1 METFGEWLQQQRDHR
16 RLTREEFANR
26 VGCSIAMLRKI
37 EYGERRPSTQIAE
50 LIANAIEIPSLEFE
64 TFIRVARGELKVDR
78 ISHLSTLTPTSEL
91 ASAPSAA
98 TSYKNLPI
106 LPTPFIGRDREL
118 KELDQLLRDPDCRLL
133 TLVGPGGIGKTR
145 LAIETASQIHNEFP
159 DGVVFV
165 ALAPVNSSR
174 FIVPIIAD
182 SIGFAFQSDNHTEP
196 KLQLLSF
203 LKEKQMLLLVDN
215 VEHLLKEPDI
225 ELFPELIAS
234 APMVKLLFT
243 SREPLD
249 LQAEWVFEVHG
260 LPVPE
265 EPQAESTIQD
275 TSIELFIQR
284 ARRAH
289 AGFSVGA
296 KDLSAIAHICQLVD
310 GMPLGIELAAAWVRT
325 LSCEEIAHEI
335 EQGLDFLQATARDL
349 PARHR
354 SMRAVFN
361 HTWKLL
367 SEEEQSIL
375 CRLSVFQGGFSRK
388 AAEQVAGATLSILS
402 SLVTKSI
409 IRRGSNDRY
418 DLHEV
423 IRQYA
428 HEQLINS
435 NILGETSDRHF
446 EFFLAL
452 AETLHSKS
460 IGIEQLEWLTLLD
473 ENLDNLRAAL
483 EWSLRFAGTETDMAT
498 PSTSRAAIGALRLTS
513 MYYLYCKRRCHW
525 TEGREWLELALKQS
539 ASLPGTSERA
549 DALNAAALLATEQAD
564 TYSAYRLA
572 EENLE
577 LSKKLGDSYHV
588 ASALRTLGVVLWK
601 QKNYVEARV
610 RCQEGLALFRQMDDL
625 FAVAETLHSLGHIA
639 INQGD
644 YETAQSYLDES
655 LSISEEL
662 GSKIG
667 IVEAIVDLGLLA
679 YLQENIELAQTRL
692 EDSLIRYREANL
704 LPGTVTA
711 LNRLGDLARYL
722 GDYEKAG
729 VLYKEALSL
738 YRGTGDLDEIPGILH
753 NLGYIARHQGDHR
766 RAMELFK
773 EGLAIQHQMDNRA
786 GIAECLL
793 GIAGVLSTQ
802 GQAEEGAR
810 LFGAAEA
817 LRQGVGASLWPANRV
832 EVDFILGHLRG
843 LLSEENLKTAL
854 ANGQAIP
861 IEQIITEQLM
871 RV

>member
-1 METFGEWLQQQRDHR
+1 MDTFGEWLLKQRDDR

-26 VGCSIAMLRKI
+26 VGCSVAMLRKI
-37 EYGERRPSTQIAE
+37 EYDERRPSTQIAE
-50 LIANAIEIPSLEFE
+50 LIANALEIPPSEHN
-64 TFIRVARGELKVDR
+64 TFVRVARGELR
-78 ISHLSTLTPTSEL
+78 IERITHLSNLTQTLISIPDQT
-91 ASAPSAA
+91 ASCN
-98 TSYKNLPI
+98 NLPV
-106 LPTPFIGRDREL
+106 LPTPLIGRIHEL
-118 KELDQLLRDPDCRLL
+118 NELNQLLQNPGCRLL

-145 LAIETASQIHNEFP
+145 LAIETASQFQDKFL
-159 DGVVFV
+159 DGVVFIPF
-165 ALAPVNSSR
+165 ASVNSSR
-174 FIVPIIAD
+174 FIVPVIAD
-182 SIGFAFQSDNHTEP
+182 SVGFAFQSENRIDP
-196 KLQLLSF
+196 KLQLFSF

-215 VEHLLKEPDI
+215 IEHLLNGPEI
-225 ELFPELIAS
+225 ELFSELLA
-234 APMVKLLFT
+234 AAQKVKLLVT
-243 SREPLD
+243 SREMLN
-249 LQAEWVFEVHG
+249 LQAEWVYEVQG
-260 LPVPE
+260 LTVPID
-265 EPQAESTIQD
+265 PQTEAIIQG

-284 ARRAH
+284 ARRAD
-289 AGFSVGA
+289 AGFSVGEE
-296 KDLSAIAHICQLVD
+296 DLSAIAHICQLVD

-325 LSCEEIAHEI
+325 LSCQEIAHEI

-375 CRLSVFQGGFSRK
+375 CRLSVFQGGFSRE
-388 AAEQVAGATLSILS
+388 AAEQVADATLSILS

-409 IRRGSNDRY
+409 VRRSGNDRY

-428 HEQLINS
+428 HEQLNNS
-435 NILGETSDRHF
+435 DILEETSDRHF
-446 EFFLAL
+446 EFFLTL

-460 IGIEQLEWLTLLD
+460 IGIEQLEWLNLLD

-498 PSTSRAAIGALRLTS
+498 PPTSRAALGALRLTS
-513 MYYLYCKRRCHW
+513 IYYLYCKRRCHW

-539 ASLPGTSERA
+539 ASLPETFERA

-577 LSKKLGDSYHV
+577 LSKKLGDTFRI
-588 ASALRTLGVVLWK
+588 ASALNTLGIVLWK
-601 QKNYVEARV
+601 QKKYNEARTH
-610 RCQEGLALFRQMDDL
+610 CKEGLLLFRQMGNL
-625 FAVAETLHSLGHIA
+625 LAVAETLHSLGHIA

-655 LSISEEL
+655 LSISEGL

-679 YLQENIELAQTRL
+679 YLQEDIETAQSHL

-729 VLYKEALSL
+729 RLYEEALTL

-753 NLGYIARHQGDHR
+753 NLGYIAQHQSDYQH
-766 RAMELFK
+766 AMNFFK
-773 EGLAIQHQMDNRA
+773 EGLAIQNQMDNQA

-793 GIAGVLSTQ
+793 GIAGVLSAQ
-802 GQAEEGAR
+802 GQAEEAAQ

-817 LRQGVGASLWPANRV
+817 LRLSVGASLWPADRV
-832 EVDFILGHLRG
+832 EADFIFADLRR
-843 LLSEENLKTAL
+843 LLSEENLKTSM

-861 IEQIITEQLM
+861 IEQTVTEQLA
-871 RV
+871 RF

>member
-1 METFGEWLQQQRDHR
+1 MDTFGEWLQKQRDDR

-26 VGCSIAMLRKI
+26 VGCSVAMLRKI
-37 EYGERRPSTQIAE
+37 EYGERRPSSQIAG
-50 LIANAIEIPSLEFE
+50 LIANALEIPATEHE
-64 TFIRVARGELKVDR
+64 TFVRVARGELRTDR
-78 ISHLSTLTPTSEL
+78 ISHLS
-91 ASAPSAA
+91 
-98 TSYKNLPI
+98 NLPQTPI
-106 LPTPFIGRDREL
+106 SIPDQSASCNNLPVLPTPLIGRIHEL
-118 KELDQLLRDPDCRLL
+118 EEINRLLQDAGCRLL
-133 TLVGPGGIGKTR
+133 TLIGPGGIGKTR
-145 LAIETASQIHNEFP
+145 LAMEAASQIQDKFS
-159 DGVVFV
+159 DGVVFIPF
-165 ALAPVNSSR
+165 ASVNSSR
-174 FIVPIIAD
+174 FIVPVIAD
-182 SIGFAFQSDNHTEP
+182 SVGFAFQSENRIDP
-196 KLQLLSF
+196 KLQLFSF

-215 VEHLLKEPDI
+215 IEHLLNGPEI
-225 ELFPELIAS
+225 ELFSELLAL
-234 APMVKLLFT
+234 APKVKLLVT
-243 SREPLD
+243 SREMLN
-249 LQAEWVFEVHG
+249 LQAEWVFEVQG
-260 LPVPE
+260 LSVPID
-265 EPQAESTIQD
+265 PQTESIIQD
-275 TSIELFIQR
+275 TSVELFLQR
-284 ARRAH
+284 ARRAN
-289 AGFSVGA
+289 ARFSVGA
-296 KDLSAIAHICQLVD
+296 EDFLAIAHICQLVD

-325 LSCEEIAHEI
+325 LSCEEIASEL
-335 EQGLDFLQATARDL
+335 ERSLDFLQATARDL

-354 SMRAVFN
+354 SMRAVFD

-375 CRLSVFQGGFSRK
+375 CRLSIFQGGFSRV
-388 AAEQVAGATLSILS
+388 AAEQVAGASLSILS

-428 HEQLINS
+428 YQQLNNS
-435 NILGETSDRHF
+435 NMLVETADRHF
-446 EFFLAL
+446 EFFLTL
-452 AETLHSKS
+452 AEALHSKS
-460 IGIEQLEWLTLLD
+460 IGIEQLEWLNLLD

-483 EWSLRFAGTETDMAT
+483 EWSLRFAGTEIDMAN
-498 PSTSRAAIGALRLTS
+498 PSTSRVAIGALRLTS

-577 LSKKLGDSYHV
+577 LSKKLGNSHRI
-588 ASALRTLGVVLWK
+588 ASALNTLGIVLWK
-601 QKNYVEARV
+601 QKRYNEALAQ
-610 RCQEGLALFRQMDDL
+610 CKEGLFLFRQIGNL
-625 FAVAETLHSLGHIA
+625 LAVSESLHSLGHIA

-644 YETAQSYLDES
+644 YESAQSYLDES

-667 IVEAIVDLGLLA
+667 TVEAIVDLGLLA
-679 YLQENIELAQTRL
+679 YLQEDIETAQTHL
-692 EDSLIRYREANL
+692 EESLIRYREANL

-729 VLYKEALSL
+729 LLYEEALTL

-753 NLGYIARHQGDHR
+753 NLGYIARHQDDYQ
-766 RAMELFK
+766 RAMKLFK
-773 EGLAIQHQMDNRA
+773 EDLAIQQQMDNRA

-793 GIAGVLSTQ
+793 GIAGVLSAQ
-802 GQAEEGAR
+802 GQAEEGAQ

-817 LRQGVGASLWPANRV
+817 LRLSVGASLWPADRV
-832 EVDFILGHLRG
+832 EADFILAHLRK
-843 LLSEENLKTAL
+843 LLSEENLKKAL

-861 IEQIITEQLM
+861 IEQIVTEQLAWF
-871 RV
+871 